1 MAKKAHLGRGLSALI
16 PTDPVTE
23 NRVETESDANTR
35 PADIFFGGHGHSPK
49 GGSVKELLEPR
60 KNVSRETSKASRKIG
75 VRKAGSQ
82 YLLIKHRNL
91 RQSILPVLAMFHVKH
106 R

>member
-60 KNVSRETSKASRKIG
+60 KNVSRETLKASRKIEGKTG
-75 VRKAGSQ
+75 VNKG
-82 YLLIKHRNL
+82 
-91 RQSILPVLAMFHVKH
+91 
-106 R
+106 

>member
-35 PADIFFGGHGHSPK
+35 PADIF
-49 GGSVKELLEPR
+49 LEDMGIPLR
-60 KNVSRETSKASRKIG
+60 EVPSRNYWNPEK
-75 VRKAGSQ
+75 
-82 YLLIKHRNL
+82 
-91 RQSILPVLAMFHVKH
+91 MFHVKP
-106 R
+106 